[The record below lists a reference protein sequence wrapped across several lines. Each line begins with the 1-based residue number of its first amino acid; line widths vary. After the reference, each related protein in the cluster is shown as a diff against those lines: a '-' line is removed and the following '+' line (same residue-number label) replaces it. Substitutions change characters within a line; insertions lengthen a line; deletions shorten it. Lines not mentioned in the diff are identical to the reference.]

1 MAFWIALAVLV
12 VAVVAGIAYAAVRGF
27 QLWRDGK
34 RVSATF
40 GTEMDRINAG
50 ALEIERRMAEA
61 DASVRRLTA
70 TTERLT
76 VSRARLEIQVAAFR
90 EARAQMRRLFWFV
103 PGV

>member
-12 VAVVAGIAYAAVRGF
+12 VAVVAGIAYAAVRGY

-40 GTEMDRINAG
+40 GTEMDRLNAG
-50 ALEIERRMAEA
+50 TLEIERRMAEA

-70 TTERLT
+70 ATERLT
-76 VSRARLEIQVAAFR
+76 VSRARLEIQVAAFG
-90 EARAQMRRLFWFV
+90 EARAQMRRVFWFV